1 MKNIETEKVIHNWI
15 RKILSVPT
23 EKQDEVVEE
32 YTAFLGGLAVE
43 DRKIVEQTFS
53 KIYQKRFERF
63 ESKQEEL
70 EERLLQRFS

>member
-1 MKNIETEKVIHNWI
+1 MKNIETEKIVHNWM

-32 YTAFLGGLAVE
+32 YTAFLGELAVE